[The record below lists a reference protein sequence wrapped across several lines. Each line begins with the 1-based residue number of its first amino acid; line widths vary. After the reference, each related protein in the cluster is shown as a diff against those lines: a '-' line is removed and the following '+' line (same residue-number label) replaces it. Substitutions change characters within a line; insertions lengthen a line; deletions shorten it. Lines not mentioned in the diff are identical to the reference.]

1 MSATG
6 HHTSGAVDACD
17 IQFVDKVEPL
27 IGLFRLGRAATGP
40 LPGLPIPITFAFTL
54 SLTLTLTL
62 TPMTFLSSATVG
74 TTTLVVGIEQ
84 FSGSCVGYGRVGIPT
99 GPANGL
105 TRPC

>member
-40 LPGLPIPITFAFTL
+40 LPGLPIPITLAFMLPFLLAFSFSL
-54 SLTLTLTL
+54 SL
-62 TPMTFLSSATVG
+62 TPMTFLSTATVG
-74 TTTLVVGIEQ
+74 ATTLIVGIE
-84 FSGSCVGYGRVGIPT
+84 
-99 GPANGL
+99 
-105 TRPC
+105 